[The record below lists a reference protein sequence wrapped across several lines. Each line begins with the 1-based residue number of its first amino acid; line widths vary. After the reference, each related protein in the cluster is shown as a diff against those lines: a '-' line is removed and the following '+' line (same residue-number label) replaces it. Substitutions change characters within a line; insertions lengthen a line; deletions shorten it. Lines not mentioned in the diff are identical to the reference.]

1 MSTDMHLSP
10 FLKIFSLPEKKEA
23 RLLFSTKTCALTLLH
38 AETLA
43 AVQAGKAARETMDT
57 LVRLGMVVIDPA
69 KEQREMRGYLNEVNR
84 LNPNLRVSV
93 ILGLACNFACVYC
106 YEGSMKVAAAM
117 DDATA
122 EQLSTYL
129 LARFTPEKKRLI
141 LDFYG
146 GEPLL
151 YVSRIK
157 SLATRLKP
165 LIEARGGTFEFTLV
179 TNGSLLTAEMAKEL
193 VALGLVSAKI
203 TVDGPEENHNRFR
216 PGKDGQGS
224 WSTILA
230 NLKACCGIFPI
241 FLSGNYTCDN
251 FHRFPELLDSLGG
264 MGFGP
269 EAFASVQFYP
279 VMQVNDQFANPEFS
293 GGCCSMN
300 EPWLVEASLFLR
312 EEIMRRG
319 YPFPKLQPAPCMVDL
334 DDAFTVNHDGAIYKC
349 VTLIGHQG
357 YEAGDIWHGMGNDW
371 GEKHCLGH
379 WQKEAHCQKCEYLP
393 LCFGGCRYMAFQRE
407 GDMAGVDCQKEF
419 LDATLEKMLRQD
431 LKYRYGAETLP
442 TPDPA
447 A

>member
-1 MSTDMHLSP
+1 MPLSRY
-10 FLKIFSLPEKKEA
+10 LKIIPLSGQPESC
-23 RLLFSTKTCALTLLH
+23 LLFSCKTGGVAVLSAEAVTRARGDSAPQELKATLTKLSIVVDDQ
-38 AETLA
+38 AE
-43 AVQAGKAARETMDT
+43 
-57 LVRLGMVVIDPA
+57 
-69 KEQREMRGYLNEVNR
+69 EQRRVCGYLDEVNR
-84 LNPNLRVSV
+84 LNPNLRASV
-93 ILGLACNFACVYC
+93 ILGMACNFACVYC
-106 YEGSMKVAAAM
+106 YEGSQKGAAAM

-122 EQLSTYL
+122 EQLIAYL

-151 YVSRIK
+151 HLNRLK
-157 SLATRLKP
+157 SLAARLKP
-165 LIEARGGTFEFTLV
+165 LIEARGGAFEFTMV
-179 TNGSLLTAEMAKEL
+179 TNGSLLTAEIAQEL

-216 PGKDGQGS
+216 PTKDGRGS
-224 WSTILA
+224 WAVILA
-230 NLKACCGIFPI
+230 NLKGCCGIVPI
-241 FLSGNYTCDN
+241 FLSGNYTSDN
-251 FHRFPELLDSLGG
+251 FRRFPELLDSLGA

-334 DDAFTVNHDGAIYKC
+334 DDAFTVNYDGTLYKC

-357 YEAGDIWHGMGNDW
+357 YEVGDIWHGMENDW

-379 WQKEAHCQKCEYLP
+379 WQKEAHCPKCEYLP
-393 LCFGGCRYMAFQRE
+393 LCFGGCRYMALQRE
-407 GDMAGVDCQKEF
+407 GSMAKVDCQKDF
-419 LDATLEKMLRQD
+419 LDATLEKMLMQD
-431 LKYRYGAETLP
+431 LKYRYGVKAA
-442 TPDPA
+442 PA
-447 A
+447 SDFDA

>member
-1 MSTDMHLSP
+1 MHLSP
-10 FLKIFSLPEKKEA
+10 FLKIFSLPGKKEA
-23 RLLFSTKTCALTLLH
+23 RLLFSTKTCALTLLSD
-38 AETLA
+38 ETLA
-43 AVQAGKAARETMDT
+43 AVQAGRGARETTDT
-57 LVRLGMVVIDPA
+57 LIRLGMAVADPV
-69 KEQREMRGYLNEVNR
+69 KEQREMLDYLPTINR

-93 ILGLACNFACVYC
+93 ILGMACNFACVYC
-106 YEGSMKVAAAM
+106 YEGSMKGAAAM
-117 DDATA
+117 DDAIA
-122 EQLSTYL
+122 EQLITYL
-129 LARFTPEKKRLI
+129 LARFSPEKKRLI

-157 SLATRLKP
+157 SLAARLKP

-216 PGKDGQGS
+216 PTKDGQGS
-224 WSTILA
+224 WATILI
-230 NLKACCGIFPI
+230 NLKGCCGIFPI

-251 FHRFPELLDSLGG
+251 FHRFPALLDSLGA

-269 EAFASVQFYP
+269 EAFADVQFYP
-279 VMQVNDQFANPEFS
+279 VMQINDQFANPEFS

-334 DDAFTVNHDGAIYKC
+334 DDAFTVNHDGTLYKC

-357 YEAGDIWHGMGNDW
+357 YEVGDIWHGMTNDW
-371 GEKHCLGH
+371 GKKHCLGH
-379 WQKEAHCQKCEYLP
+379 WQREAKCRECEYLP
-393 LCFGGCRYMAFQRE
+393 LCFGGCRYMAFQRD
-407 GDMAGVDCQKEF
+407 GSMAGVDCQKDF
-419 LDATLEKMLRQD
+419 LDATLEKMLMQD
-431 LKYRYGAETLP
+431 LKYRYGA
-442 TPDPA
+442 A
-447 A
+447 SV